1 MNNTMPNFN
10 PFQQFEMPNYLNQ
23 GFQDFKNFENRIYNL
38 EKEIINV
45 KNRISKLENLNNNYT
60 TNYKPNSYNMM

>member
-10 PFQQFEMPNYLNQ
+10 PWVNGMPYFLNQ
-23 GFQDFKNFENRIYNL
+23 GETDLKSFINRIENL

-45 KNRISKLENLNNNYT
+45 KNRISKLENINSNYKTNNYQ
-60 TNYKPNSYNMM
+60 PNSYNMM